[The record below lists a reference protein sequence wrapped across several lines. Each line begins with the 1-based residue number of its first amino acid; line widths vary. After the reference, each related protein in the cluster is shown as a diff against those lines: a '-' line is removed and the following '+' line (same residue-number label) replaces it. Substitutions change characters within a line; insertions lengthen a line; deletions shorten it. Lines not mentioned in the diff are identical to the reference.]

1 MRISD
6 WSSDV
11 CSSDLR
17 ATGVVIRRGG
27 KRETLRA
34 AGGVILS
41 AGAFNSPQILMLS
54 GIGPAAHLA
63 EHGIDVALDRAG
75 VGANLQ
81 DHIDYVSSWETRS
94 TEPFGDKIGRAA
106 CRARGCRSV

>member
-1 MRISD
+1 
-6 WSSDV
+6 
-11 CSSDLR
+11 
-17 ATGVVIRRGG
+17 
-27 KRETLRA
+27 
-34 AGGVILS
+34 
-41 AGAFNSPQILMLS
+41 MLS

-94 TEPFGDKIGRAA
+94 TEPFGDSLGGTWRMLKAVVEHRRKRTGILTTCFAEAG
-106 CRARGCRSV
+106 GFWTSRSEEHTSELQSLMRSSYDV